1 MPQTSLCRA
10 NLSKAELRLAILR
23 DADLSEADLNGAN
36 LHKADLNGANLT
48 GVDLYGTY
56 LEGTILDDQETINSS
71 QIANIAKADP
81 ANIQEVAASQ
91 IEINNRYYENALQ
104 QSQRSFRPALILS
117 IVGTCFI
124 GLAVGLVVTSVV
136 LFAFKQP
143 TNISYS
149 SLLGGFA
156 SLIGGVVINAVASL
170 NFSLYGRTLNQL
182 TTFQAPLAFQAPLD
196 RISRFLI
203 ANSMCENIN
212 DDLKNSTRARLV
224 EIIAI
229 TSLENTGKDEAI
241 V

>member
-1 MPQTSLCRA
+1 M
-10 NLSKAELRLAILR
+10 K
-23 DADLSEADLNGAN
+23 
-36 LHKADLNGANLT
+36 
-48 GVDLYGTY
+48 
-56 LEGTILDDQETINSS
+56 GTILDDQEAINSS

-124 GLAVGLVVTSVV
+124 GLAVGLVVISVV

-143 TNISYS
+143 ANISYS
-149 SLLGGFA
+149 SLLGGFV
-156 SLIGGVVINAVASL
+156 SLIGGVVTNAVASL

-182 TTFQAPLAFQAPLD
+182 TTFQAPLD

-212 DDLKNSTRARLV
+212 DDLKNSTRAKLV
-224 EIIAI
+224 EIIAN
-229 TSLENTGKDEAI
+229 TSLENIGKDEAI
-241 V
+241 VKPSQHISKKAKRQSSK